1 MDQAVMEALFEALFT
16 ACIQYKL
23 SQYTGNTDTNSSAYY
38 ITASWHCERLLK
50 DEEPDGYKG

>member
-1 MDQAVMEALFEALFT
+1 MEALFEALFT